1 MSTEKIK
8 TVSGKELLKM
18 DLPPLRFVV
27 ENFIPQGLHIF
38 AGLPKVGKS
47 WLLLLLC
54 LKVAQGQAFWNY
66 QTEKGTVLYLCL
78 EDSLNRMQM
87 RLSEITEDAPDNI
100 HFAIMANSLSEGL
113 LKQIDMFLDEHP
125 DTNLIVIDTL
135 QKVRDSI
142 GEANYYAGDYKD
154 ISALKN
160 IADSKGIAIVAVQHR
175 RKQKSEDPHMSI
187 SGSTGMTGAADG
199 SYVLIRPDEKTT
211 DGKLYIRGRDLEEK
225 ILNIKFNADTR
236 EWEFVSGDTLLSDA
250 MKSDAVITAVISF
263 IKEQGEFRGQA
274 SALCEKLKLN
284 VRGNVIT
291 RKLKIYEKELNK
303 IGVEYEKNRTGE
315 KRELILKYNAE

>member
-54 LKVAQGQAFWNY
+54 LKVAQGQPFWNY

-113 LKQIDMFLDEHP
+113 LKQIDMFLEEHP

-135 QKVRDSI
+135 QKVRDSV
-142 GEANYYAGDYKD
+142 GEANYYAGDY
-154 ISALKN
+154 
-160 IADSKGIAIVAVQHR
+160 KGIAIVAVQHR
-175 RKQKSEDPHMSI
+175 RKQRSEDPHMSI

-263 IKEQGEFRGQA
+263 IKEHGEFRGQA
-274 SALCEKLKLN
+274 SVLCEKLKLN

-291 RKLKIYEKELNK
+291 RKLKIYEKELKK
-303 IGVEYEKNRTGE
+303 IGIEYERTRTGE
-315 KRELILKYNAE
+315 KRELFLKYTAE